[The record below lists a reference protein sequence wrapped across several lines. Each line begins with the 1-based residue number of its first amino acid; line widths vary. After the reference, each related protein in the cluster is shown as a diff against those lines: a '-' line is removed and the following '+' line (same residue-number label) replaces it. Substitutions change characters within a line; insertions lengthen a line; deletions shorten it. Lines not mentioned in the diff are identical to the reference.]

1 MPKITYTLPTGE
13 ERTVEAAEGATVMHT
28 ALSAL
33 IPGIIG
39 ECGGELSCA
48 TCHVYVDP
56 LYADMF
62 PPKDAAEEDMLQV
75 TAAEP
80 DEYSRLS
87 CQLRCTT
94 ATSGVVVR
102 VPDVQ

>member
-1 MPKITYTLPTGE
+1 MPKIIYRLHTGE
-13 ERTVEAAEGATVMHT
+13 ERTVEAEEGATVMHA

-33 IPGIIG
+33 VPGIIG
-39 ECGGELSCA
+39 ECGGEMSCA
-48 TCHVYVDP
+48 TCHVHVDP

-62 PPKDAAEEDMLQV
+62 PPKSAAEEDMLQV

-87 CQLRCTT
+87 CQLRCTI

-102 VPDVQ
+102 VPDLQ